1 MARKKTLNNVLAGT
15 FLIGSVVLAVFISFM
30 LSDADFSRTT
40 RYEFRFALRQGAP
53 GIEPGSFVTVG
64 GQKVG
69 RVTQVEFLE
78 DQPGSGVPSGV
89 RVIARIRANIVI
101 YENALV
107 YIERPILGAL
117 SSINIAGVG
126 SADVAPIQGGTPRLE
141 PGEWVTGRT
150 ASALMAQAG
159 LPPEGFAGL
168 FAKFEQL
175 TDKSTAIVDEIG
187 PHIKPGMEKVTETLT
202 NVRDMTASTKERL
215 PVWRE
220 QFDSILANSEE
231 ASAKFPGLIDK
242 ADLVVG
248 DVQAS
253 AQTVSDLIDANA
265 PKITTIVDDVAAT
278 TKHVRENSLAD
289 LDATFAKAKSSIDSF
304 GGAVRNLDTLVRQ
317 ETPNI
322 RRIFANGRLASD
334 QLKLLTTEL
343 RAQPWRALIRPS
355 TKELEQQ
362 LVYDAARAYAD
373 AVSDLRAASE
383 TLETMSVAPT
393 GQAPDPARQEL
404 LQVLLGELRSAFE
417 QYKKA
422 ESQLLDQMIE
432 DRP

>member
-1 MARKKTLNNVLAGT
+1 MARKKTFNNVLAGT
-15 FLIGSVVLAVFISFM
+15 FLLGSVILAIFISFM
-30 LSDADFSRTT
+30 LSDAEFTRTAQ
-40 RYEFRFALRQGAP
+40 YEFRFALRQGAP
-53 GIEPGSFVTVG
+53 GIEPGSFVMVG

-69 RVTQVEFLE
+69 RVTEVEFLE
-78 DQPGSGVPSGV
+78 DQPGSGVPTGV
-89 RVIARIRANIVI
+89 RVIARIRASIVI

-107 YIERPILGAL
+107 YIERPLLGAL

-126 SADVAPIQGGTPRLE
+126 TSDVAPIQGGTPRLE
-141 PGEWVTGRT
+141 PGEWVQGRT

-168 FAKFEQL
+168 FAKFEEL
-175 TDKSTAIVDEIG
+175 TNKTTAIVDEVG
-187 PHIKPGMEKVTETLT
+187 PHIKPNMEKVSETIE
-202 NVRDMTASTKERL
+202 NVRTMTASTRERL

-220 QFDSILANSEE
+220 QFDAILANSEE
-231 ASAKFPGLIDK
+231 SSAKFPALMDK
-242 ADLVVG
+242 ADLVIG

-253 AQTVSDLIDANA
+253 AKTVNDLIDANA
-265 PKITTIVDDVAAT
+265 PKITGIIDDVAAT

-289 LDATFAKAKSSIDSF
+289 LDATFAKAKGSIDSF
-304 GGAVRNLDTLVRQ
+304 GEAVRNLDTLARQ

-322 RRIFANGRLASD
+322 RRMFANGRLASD
-334 QLKLLTTEL
+334 QLKLLATEL

-373 AVSDLRAASE
+373 AVSDLRSASE
-383 TLETMSVAPT
+383 TLETMSVDTP
-393 GQAPDPARQEL
+393 GQTPDPVRQEL
-404 LQVLLGELRSAFE
+404 LQTLLGELRTAFE

-432 DRP
+432 NRP

>member
-1 MARKKTLNNVLAGT
+1 MARKKTFSSVLAGT
-15 FLIGSVVLAVFISFM
+15 FLVSSVLLAVFISFM
-30 LSDADFSRTT
+30 LSDADFSSTT
-40 RYEFRFALRQGAP
+40 SYEFRFPLRQGAP

-69 RVTQVEFLE
+69 RVTEVTFME
-78 DQPGSGVPSGV
+78 DVPGSGVPSGV
-89 RVIARIRANIVI
+89 RVIARLRASIVI

-126 SADVAPIQGGTPRLE
+126 TPDVAPIQGGTPRLE
-141 PGEWVTGRT
+141 SGEWVQGRT

-168 FAKFEQL
+168 FTKFEEL
-175 TDKSTAIVDEIG
+175 TNKTTAIVDEIG
-187 PHIKPGMEKVTETLT
+187 PHIKPNMEKVSETIE
-202 NVRDMTASTKERL
+202 NVRTMTADTRANL
-215 PVWRE
+215 PKWRE
-220 QFDSILANSEE
+220 QFDTILANSEE
-231 ASAKFPGLIDK
+231 SSAKFPALMDK
-242 ADLVVG
+242 ADLVIG

-253 AQTVSDLIDANA
+253 AKTVSDLIEANA
-265 PKITTIVDDVAAT
+265 PKISTIVDDVAET
-278 TKHVRENSLAD
+278 TRHVREKSLTD
-289 LDATFAKAKSSIDSF
+289 LDEAFAKAKSSIDSF
-304 GGAVRNLDTLVRQ
+304 GDTVRNLDTLARQ

-322 RRIFANGRLASD
+322 RRMFANGRLASD

-383 TLETMSVAPT
+383 TLETMSDLPS
-393 GQAPDPARQEL
+393 GQTPDPARQEL
-404 LQVLLGELRSAFE
+404 LQSLLGELRKAFE
-417 QYKKA
+417 QYKVA

-432 DRP
+432 NRP

>member
-1 MARKKTLNNVLAGT
+1 MARKKTFSSVLAGT
-15 FLIGSVVLAVFISFM
+15 FLVSSVLLAVFISFM
-30 LSDADFSRTT
+30 LSDADFSSTT
-40 RYEFRFALRQGAP
+40 SYEFRFPLRQGAP

-69 RVTQVEFLE
+69 RVTEVTFME
-78 DQPGSGVPSGV
+78 DVPGSGVPSGV
-89 RVIARIRANIVI
+89 RVIARLRASIVI

-126 SADVAPIQGGTPRLE
+126 TPDVAPIQGGTPRLE
-141 PGEWVTGRT
+141 PGEWVQGRT

-168 FAKFEQL
+168 FTKFEEL
-175 TDKSTAIVDEIG
+175 TNKTTAIVDEIG
-187 PHIKPGMEKVTETLT
+187 PNIKPNMEKVSETIE
-202 NVRDMTASTKERL
+202 NVRTMTADTRANL
-215 PVWRE
+215 PKWRE
-220 QFDSILANSEE
+220 QFDAILANSEQS
-231 ASAKFPGLIDK
+231 SAKFPALIDK
-242 ADLVVG
+242 ADLVIG

-253 AQTVSDLIDANA
+253 AKTVSDLIDANA
-265 PKITTIVDDVAAT
+265 PKISTIIDDVAET
-278 TKHVRENSLAD
+278 TRHVREKSLTD
-289 LDATFAKAKSSIDSF
+289 LDEAFAKAKSSIDSF
-304 GGAVRNLDTLVRQ
+304 GDTVRNLDTLARQ

-322 RRIFANGRLASD
+322 RRMFANGRLASD
-334 QLKLLTTEL
+334 QLKLLATEL

-383 TLETMSVAPT
+383 TLETMSDLPS
-393 GQAPDPARQEL
+393 GQTPDPARQEL
-404 LQVLLGELRSAFE
+404 LQSLLGELRKAFQ
-417 QYKKA
+417 QYKVA

-432 DRP
+432 NRP

>member
-1 MARKKTLNNVLAGT
+1 MARKKTFNSVLAGT
-15 FLIGSVVLAVFISFM
+15 FLVGSVFLAVFISFM
-30 LSDADFSRTT
+30 LSDADFSSTT
-40 RYEFRFALRQGAP
+40 SYEFRFPLRQGAP
-53 GIEPGSFVTVG
+53 GIEPGSFVSVG

-69 RVTQVEFLE
+69 RVTEVTFIE
-78 DQPGSGVPSGV
+78 DVPGSGVPSGI
-89 RVIARIRANIVI
+89 RVIARLRASIVI

-126 SADVAPIQGGTPRLE
+126 TPDVAPIQGGTPRLE
-141 PGEWVTGRT
+141 PGEWVQGRT

-168 FAKFEQL
+168 FTKFEEL
-175 TDKSTAIVDEIG
+175 TNKTTAIVDEIG
-187 PHIKPGMEKVTETLT
+187 PHIKPNMEKVGETIE
-202 NVRDMTASTKERL
+202 NVRTMTADTRANL
-215 PVWRE
+215 PKWRE
-220 QFDSILANSEE
+220 QFDTILANSEQS
-231 ASAKFPGLIDK
+231 SAKFPALMDK
-242 ADLVVG
+242 ADLVIG

-253 AQTVSDLIDANA
+253 AKTVSDLIDANA
-265 PKITTIVDDVAAT
+265 PKINTIIDDVAAT
-278 TKHVRENSLAD
+278 TKHVRERSLTD
-289 LDATFAKAKSSIDSF
+289 LDEAFAKAKSSIDSF
-304 GGAVRNLDTLVRQ
+304 GDTVRNLDTLARQ

-322 RRIFANGRLASD
+322 RRMFANGRLASD

-383 TLETMSVAPT
+383 TLETMSITPT
-393 GQAPDPARQEL
+393 GQTPDAARQAL
-404 LQVLLGELRSAFE
+404 LQSLLGELKNAFE
-417 QYKKA
+417 QYKTA

-432 DRP
+432 NRP